1 MGHGSLHQERHC
13 PNRLGAKITD
23 RNYDARSRHRFW
35 QLSRCS
41 RQSDGRAR
49 PCAWRPSRAIGAP
62 RHRTRTCHSARH
74 LCRGGRKLEELDETL
89 KPDAILH
96 FGLAARRKSLSIE
109 TRALNRLN
117 LLRCDASGAR
127 ASRLAIIPGAPQ
139 AARSTF
145 PARQIEAAL
154 RHAGLRARL
163 SVKAGTYVCNESLYL
178 TLTRSHAGAAGFIHV
193 PRLARADRPR
203 RASRN
208 RRPYLAGLVRA
219 ALIAILVTARKRR
232 HDLARHDCVKTPGK
246 CPALKVTA
254 DP

>member
-13 PNRLGAKITD
+13 LNRLGAKITD
-23 RNYDARSRHRFW
+23 RNYDARPRHRFW

-49 PCAWRPSRAIGAP
+49 LARLGIELELAILPVTYAGVAK
-62 RHRTRTCHSARH
+62 
-74 LCRGGRKLEELDETL
+74 KLEELDETL

-127 ASRLAIIPGAPQ
+127 ASRLAIIPGAPL

-193 PRLARADRPR
+193 PRLARAHRPR

-208 RRPYLAGLVRA
+208 RRPNLAGLVRA
-219 ALIAILVTARKRR
+219 ALIAILVTARNAAMISRAMIAPKRLGSAQR
-232 HDLARHDCVKTPGK
+232 LR
-246 CPALKVTA
+246 
-254 DP
+254 